1 MFKKLQVTFLF
12 SLLLSCSV
20 LAQSGTVTG
29 IVSDASNGE
38 ALIGTTVQLV
48 ELNRGDATDV
58 DGRYEIDN
66 VPAGTYTLQVT
77 FVGYK
82 TFEQQVQVGSGTVTV
97 DVSLEEDV
105 LAFDDVVV
113 TALGMETNERAVTFA
128 TQSIDAEELN
138 ITQDANIKTGLAGKV
153 AGVQI
158 AGQAGSKLGDFGSIR
173 IRGAISL
180 TNALSEPLY
189 VVDGVPVPDPN
200 SIDMNNVADINVLK
214 GPNATSLYG
223 QRGESGVVLI
233 TTKSADRSGVSV
245 ELTNA
250 VTWDQVAYLPNY
262 QNEYGQGYAGEAEFD
277 TYSYQAGVSPSYFQ
291 PLDGVRYNLTPY
303 ADESWGPK
311 FDGEPYAPWY
321 SWFPDSP
328 YYGQTFPYEAE
339 PDNIQNFFDTGVSGK
354 TGVAVN
360 VFSNNYSG
368 RISYS
373 NLSQNGLLPFS
384 NLNKHYL
391 SGKFDYDVTEDFRVG
406 ATVNYTT
413 QEVNGDVLSDGY
425 GNNTTGSFNSWFAR
439 DIEMDKLRE
448 LKKLKTPEGYYTTWN
463 WWGPDN
469 YASSVANN
477 AYKKP
482 VFWFNPY
489 TWMEQ
494 YDIIR
499 NTDDLMLNFDLS
511 YQLTNEL
518 ELSGSANTVS
528 RRYTREYYVPYDLE
542 YSAAP
547 EAYNPLVNSFGL
559 NKDEDNESNFSANLN
574 YKTNFDDWNI
584 DALVGGNIRM
594 EDFNRFAADMS
605 MTNYQSGGLII
616 PDVFQFSNSAE
627 RITPTAFNWEKRV
640 YSMYARASVG
650 FQDYIYVDASYRQ
663 DWSSALPEDNN
674 GYGYPGI
681 GVSFVFSELLDNDAL
696 SYGKLRAGWA
706 QVGND
711 VAAERIIQSYALS
724 ANAYANPITGA
735 NVPLLFTD
743 NTIIDPNI
751 KPALNS
757 SYEVGF
763 DLRFIEDRIGFS
775 ATYYDET
782 REDEIIGISL
792 STSTG
797 ASNYLTNAGT
807 SERSG
812 IELTLTGA
820 PVQTQDFLWDITVN
834 WAANE
839 TIVTEL
845 PADLETYEMG
855 SNSAFGFVFLTH
867 KLNEEW
873 GQLRGAGFR
882 TDDNGNYVLNA
893 NGTYVVEQNKFF
905 GSVLPDWTGGILNT
919 FAYKNFNLTAAIDFQ
934 KGGQFF
940 SLSENWGL
948 YSGLLE
954 ETAGNNDRGNPKRDA
969 VADGGGVHV
978 TGVDVNGN
986 TVDTYVEAL
995 SYYGQWYS
1003 NRLAEPFIHDASYVK
1018 LREVSLSYNLPERII
1033 GNFVNS
1039 ASVGVVARNVW
1050 LIAVSDDNKHGWDPS
1065 EMSQVYGENG
1075 QMPGTRSFGFN
1086 VKVNF

>member
-1 MFKKLQVTFLF
+1 MFKKLHIAF
-12 SLLLSCSV
+12 LLSVFITCGAF
-20 LAQSGTVTG
+20 AQSGTVTG
-29 IVSDASNGE
+29 IVTDARTGE
-38 ALIGTTVQLV
+38 PLVSTTVQLV
-48 ELNRGDATDV
+48 ELNRGDATDI
-58 DGRYEIDN
+58 DGRYEIPN

-77 FVGYK
+77 FVGFR
-82 TFEQQVQVGSGTVTV
+82 TFETEVEVGSGTVTV
-97 DVSLEEDV
+97 DVQLEEDV
-105 LAFDDVVV
+105 LAFDDVIV
-113 TALGMETNERAVTFA
+113 TALGIETNERAVTFA
-128 TQSIDAEELN
+128 TQSVDAEELN
-138 ITQDANIKTGLAGKV
+138 ITQDSNIKTGLAGKV
-153 AGVQI
+153 AGVQV
-158 AGQAGSKLGDFGSIR
+158 AGQAGSKLGDFGDIR

-189 VVDGVPVPDPN
+189 VVDGIPVPDPN
-200 SIDMNNVADINVLK
+200 AIDMNNVADINVLK

-233 TTKSADRSGVSV
+233 TTKSANRSGVSV

-250 VTWDQVAYLPNY
+250 VTWDQVSYLPDF
-262 QNEYGQGYAGEAEFD
+262 QNEYGQGYAGEAEFATFNYD
-277 TYSYQAGVSPSYFQ
+277 PAFHPSYFAE
-291 PLDGVRYNLTPY
+291 LDGARYNLTPY
-303 ADESWGPK
+303 ADESWGPR
-311 FDGEPYAPWY
+311 FDGQPYAPWY
-321 SWFPDSP
+321 TWFPDSP
-328 YYGQTFPYEAE
+328 YYGQLQPYEASK
-339 PDNIQNFFDTGVSGK
+339 DNITNFYDTGVSGK

-368 RISYS
+368 RVSYT

-384 NLNKHYL
+384 NLNKHFL
-391 SGKFDYDVTEDFRVG
+391 SGKFQYDVTDRLNVE
-406 ATVNYTT
+406 AAVNYTT

-425 GNNTTGSFNSWFAR
+425 GNNTSGSLNNWFGR

-463 WWGPDN
+463 WWGPDL
-469 YASSVANN
+469 YPLSAGNN

-499 NTDDLMLNFDLS
+499 STDDLLLNIDIS

-518 ELSGSANTVS
+518 EIAGSANTVS
-528 RRYTREYYVPYDLE
+528 RNYTREYYVPYDLE

-547 EAYNPLVNSFGL
+547 ELYNPLVNSFGL
-559 NKDEDNESNFSANLN
+559 NKDEDNESNFDATLN
-574 YKTNFDDWNI
+574 YKTNIDDWNI

-627 RITPTAFNWEKRV
+627 RITPTAFDWEKKV
-640 YSMYARASVG
+640 YSLFARASIG
-650 FQDYIYVDASYRQ
+650 YQDYIYLDASFRQ

-681 GVSFVFSELLDNDAL
+681 GLSFVFSELLDNDVL
-696 SYGKLRAGWA
+696 SFGKLRAGWA

-711 VAAERIIQSYALS
+711 VGAETIIQSYALS

-735 NVPLLFTD
+735 TLPLLFTD

-751 KPALNS
+751 TPALNS
-757 SYEVGF
+757 SFEVGF

-792 STSTG
+792 STANG

-820 PVQTQDFLWDITVN
+820 PVQTPNFLWDVTVN
-834 WAANE
+834 WATNE
-839 TIVTEL
+839 TIVTAL
-845 PADLETYEMG
+845 PAGLETFEMG
-855 SNSAFGFVFLTH
+855 ANDAFGFVFLTH
-867 KLNEEW
+867 KLDEEW
-873 GQLRGAGFR
+873 GQLRGAGFA
-882 TDDNGNYVLNA
+882 TDDNGNRILNS
-893 NGTYVVEQNKFF
+893 NGLYAVEQSQFF

-919 FAYKNFNLTAAIDFQ
+919 FAYNNFTLTAAIDFQ
-934 KGGQFF
+934 KGGKFF
-940 SLSENWGL
+940 SLTEMWGTAT
-948 YSGLLE
+948 GLLE

-978 TGVDVNGN
+978 TGVDANGN
-986 TVDTYVEAL
+986 PVDMYVEAM

-1003 NRLAEPFIHDASYVK
+1003 NRLAEPFIHDASYIK
-1018 LREVSLSYNLPERII
+1018 LREVSLSYNLPESII

-1039 ASVGVVARNVW
+1039 ASVGLVARNLW
-1050 LIAVSDDNKHGWDPS
+1050 MIAVSDDNKHGWDPS

-1075 QMPGTRSFGFN
+1075 QLPGLRSYGFN
-1086 VKVNF
+1086 IRVNF